1 VRDFVRLGVW
11 CYVGYDWGLQP
22 AVAQA
27 FSRSGHSLVPFVR
40 VGLGLLI
47 MVQSG
52 TFMLFNLWLTNA

>member
-1 VRDFVRLGVW
+1 VAVAPHLEAA
-11 CYVGYDWGLQP
+11 